1 MEENNNTNH
10 EQQDNSSVRHV
21 SGMYESWFL
30 DYASYVILERAVP
43 AMEDGLKPVQR
54 RILHSMWELED
65 GRYNKVANIIGNT
78 MKYHP
83 HGDASI
89 GDAMVQMGQKDLLID
104 TQGNWG
110 NILTGDGAAA
120 PRYIE
125 ARLSK
130 LGLEVL
136 FNPKTTYWGLSY
148 DGRNKEPINLPVKF
162 PLLLAQGVEGIAVG
176 LSCKILPHN
185 FNELID
191 ASIDILRGKKTVIYP
206 DFPTGGMIDVTNYN
220 DGARGGK
227 VRVRAKISL
236 IDKKTLVI
244 TEIPFGTTT
253 QSLIDSI
260 VLANEKG
267 KIKIKKIEDNTSE
280 NAEIIIH
287 LQPGV
292 SPDIT
297 IDALYAFT
305 SCEVTISTNAC
316 VIQNDKPIFLG
327 VTDILRFST
336 QQTLELLRKELQI
349 RMNELEEAWHFS
361 SLEKIFIEK
370 RIYRKIE
377 DEETWEGVLSTISSG
392 LKPFKKMFKR
402 EITDDDIIKLTEIK
416 IKRISKFDSFKA
428 DEHIKELE
436 DEMKD
441 VQHNLDT
448 ITDYTVDYYKNLK
461 KKYGKGRERKTE
473 IKPFETIVATKV
485 AAANVKLYVNREE
498 GFAGYGMKKDE
509 YVCDC
514 SDLDDIIVFRED
526 GTMVVSKISDK
537 AFVGK
542 DILYINIFKKN
553 DERTTYNLIYQD
565 GPKGATFAKRF
576 AVTGI
581 TRDKVYDLTKGTKG
595 SKVLYFTAN
604 PNGEAEIVS
613 IYLKS
618 LPNVRKLQFDFDF
631 STLAIKSRSAQGNI
645 VTKYPVKKVVQKEQ
659 GVSTLGAQKIWFDD
673 TVQRLNTDGRGTFLG
688 SFKADDKI
696 LTINQNGEYR
706 LTGYDVST
714 HFDENMVHIEKFN
727 PKKIITAV
735 YYDGEKKEYV
745 LKRFYPEATDKKVNF
760 ISEASGSYLEV
771 VSTDMYPMLE
781 LKFAKSKDKEL
792 KLEKINV
799 HEFEPVKN
807 LKAKGKRLTA
817 NKIKEINLLESL
829 PASDDYPKDEVE
841 EVESNL
847 LLPSEEKPSP
857 VKTKEKQVEEDDDK
871 KELTPED
878 IKRIQLNL
886 DFDEL

>member
-1 MEENNNTNH
+1 MEDTNKTNH
-10 EQQDNSSVRHV
+10 EQQDNGSVRHV

-89 GDAMVQMGQKDLLID
+89 ADAIVQMGQKDLLID

-110 NILTGDGAAA
+110 NILTGDSAAA

-130 LGLEVL
+130 LGLEIL
-136 FNPKTTYWGLSY
+136 FNPKTTQWGLSY
-148 DGRNKEPINLPVKF
+148 DGRNKEPIHLPVKF
-162 PLLLAQGVEGIAVG
+162 PLLCAQGVEGIAVG

-191 ASIDILRGKKTVIYP
+191 ASIDILKGKKVVIYP
-206 DFPTGGMIDVTNYN
+206 DFPTGGMIDVSNYN
-220 DGARGGK
+220 DGARGGR
-227 VRVRAKISL
+227 VRVRAKISIL
-236 IDKKTLVI
+236 DKKTLVI

-292 SPDIT
+292 SPDVT

-305 SCEVTISTNAC
+305 SCEVSISPNAC
-316 VIQNDKPIFLG
+316 VIHNDKPIFVG

-377 DEETWEGVLSTISSG
+377 EEETWEGILNAISTG
-392 LKPFKKMFKR
+392 LKPYKKLFKR
-402 EITDDDIIKLTEIK
+402 EITEEDIVKLTEIK
-416 IKRISKFDSFKA
+416 IKRISKYDSFKA
-428 DEHIKELE
+428 DEHIKGLE
-436 DEMKD
+436 DEISE
-441 VQHNLDT
+441 VQHHLDN
-448 ITDYTVDYYKNLK
+448 ITDYTIEYYKNLK

-514 SDLDDIIVFRED
+514 SDLDDIIVFRGD
-526 GTMVVSKISDK
+526 GTMVVTKISEK

-542 DILYINIFKKN
+542 DILYINVFKKN
-553 DERTTYNLIYQD
+553 DERTIYNLIYQD
-565 GPKGATFAKRF
+565 GPKGATYAKRF

-613 IYLKS
+613 INLKS

-645 VTKYPVKKVVQKEQ
+645 VTKYPVKKVIQKEQ

-673 TVQRLNTDGRGTFLG
+673 TVQRLNIDGRGTYLG

-706 LTGYDVST
+706 LTGFDLST

-735 YYDGEKKEYV
+735 YYDGEKKEYY
-745 LKRFYPEATDKKVNF
+745 LKRFYPELTDKKINF
-760 ISEASGSYLEV
+760 ISDAPGSYLEL
-771 VSTDMYPMLE
+771 VSTDMFPMLE
-781 LKFAKSKDKEL
+781 LKFAKLKDKEL
-792 KLEKINV
+792 KPEQINV

-841 EVESNL
+841 EAAPNL
-847 LLPSEEKPSP
+847 LLPSEEKPLHEKDKP
-857 VKTKEKQVEEDDDK
+857 KEELTTEQK
-871 KELTPED
+871 KELTLED
-878 IKRIQLNL
+878 IRRIQLNL

>member
-1 MEENNNTNH
+1 MEEKNKTNQ
-10 EQQDNSSVRHV
+10 EPQENGSVRHV

-89 GDAMVQMGQKDLLID
+89 SDAIVQLGQKDLLID

-110 NILTGDGAAA
+110 NILTGDCAAA

-130 LGLEVL
+130 LALEIL
-136 FNPKTTYWGLSY
+136 FNPKTTQWGLSY
-148 DGRNKEPINLPVKF
+148 DGRNKEPIYLPVKF

-191 ASIDILRGKKTVIYP
+191 ASIEILKGKKPVIYP
-206 DFPTGGMIDVTNYN
+206 DFPTGGMIDVTSYN

-227 VRVRAKISL
+227 VRVRAKISIL
-236 IDKKTLVI
+236 DKKTLVI
-244 TEIPFGTTT
+244 TEIPYGTTT

-292 SPDIT
+292 SPDVT

-305 SCEVTISTNAC
+305 ACEVPISPNAC
-316 VIQNDKPIFLG
+316 VIYNDKPVFLG
-327 VTDILRFST
+327 VTDILRYAT
-336 QQTLELLRKELQI
+336 QQTLELLKKELLI
-349 RMNELEEAWHFS
+349 KMNEQEEAWHFS

-377 DEETWEGVLSTISSG
+377 EEETWEGVLSAINNG
-392 LKPFKKMFKR
+392 LKPFIKMFKR
-402 EITDDDIIKLTEIK
+402 DITNDDIVKLTEIK
-416 IKRISKFDSFKA
+416 IKRISKYDSLKA
-428 DEHIKELE
+428 DEQIKALE
-436 DEMKD
+436 DEMAQ
-441 VQHNLDT
+441 VQHHLDN
-448 ITDYTVDYYKNLK
+448 ITDYTIEYYKNLK

-473 IKPFETIVATKV
+473 IKPFETIVATQV

-526 GTMVVSKISDK
+526 GTMVVTKISEK

-542 DILYINIFKKN
+542 GIIYINVFKKN
-553 DERTTYNLIYQD
+553 DERTIYNLIYQD
-565 GPKGATFAKRF
+565 GPKGATYAKRF
-576 AVTGI
+576 AVTGV

-595 SKVLYFTAN
+595 SKILYFTAN

-613 IYLKS
+613 INLKS
-618 LPNVRKLQFDFDF
+618 LPNIRKLQFDFDF
-631 STLAIKSRSAQGNI
+631 ASLAIKSRNAQGNI

-688 SFKADDKI
+688 SFKAGDKI

-706 LTGYDVST
+706 LTGYDIST

-727 PKKIITAV
+727 PKKIVTAV
-735 YYDGEKKEYV
+735 YYDGEKKEYFV
-745 LKRFYPEATDKKVNF
+745 KRFYPEITDKKVNF
-760 ISEASGSYLEV
+760 ISEAPGSYLEI

-781 LKFAKSKDKEL
+781 LKFAKTKDKEL
-792 KLEKINV
+792 LPEKINV

-807 LKAKGKRLTA
+807 FKAKGKRLTLQ
-817 NKIKEINLLESL
+817 KIKEINLLEPL
-829 PASDDYPKDEVE
+829 PASDEYPKDETE
-841 EVESNL
+841 TAEVNL
-847 LLPSEEKPSP
+847 MLPSEEK
-857 VKTKEKQVEEDDDK
+857 TATEKISSNNTMEHETK
-871 KELTPED
+871 KELTVED
-878 IKRIQLNL
+878 IRRIQLNL
-886 DFDEL
+886 DFDE

>member
-10 EQQDNSSVRHV
+10 EQQDNGSVRHV

-136 FNPKTTYWGLSY
+136 FNPKTTQWGLSY
-148 DGRNKEPINLPVKF
+148 DGRNKEPIYLPVKF
-162 PLLLAQGVEGIAVG
+162 PLLCAQGVEGIAVG

-191 ASIDILRGKKTVIYP
+191 ASIDILRGKKVQIFP
-206 DFPTGGMIDVTNYN
+206 DFPTGGMIDVSNYN

-292 SPDIT
+292 SPDVT

-305 SCEVTISTNAC
+305 SCEVSISPNAC
-316 VIQNDKPIFLG
+316 VIHNDKPIFIG

-377 DEETWEGVLSTISSG
+377 EEETWEGVLSAISTG
-392 LKPFKKMFKR
+392 LKPYKKQFKR
-402 EITDDDIIKLTEIK
+402 EITDEDIVKLTEIK

-428 DEHIKELE
+428 DEHIKGLE
-436 DEMKD
+436 DEMSE
-441 VQHNLDT
+441 VQHHLDN
-448 ITDYTVDYYKNLK
+448 ITDYTVEYYKNLK

-473 IKPFETIVATKV
+473 IKPFETIVATQV

-514 SDLDDIIVFRED
+514 SDLDDIIVFRQD
-526 GTMVVSKISDK
+526 GTMVVTKISDK

-553 DERTTYNLIYQD
+553 DERTIYNLIYQD
-565 GPKGATFAKRF
+565 GPKGATYAKRF

-604 PNGEAEIVS
+604 PNGEAEIVAVN
-613 IYLKS
+613 LKS

-631 STLAIKSRSAQGNI
+631 STLAIKARSAQGNI

-673 TVQRLNTDGRGTFLG
+673 TVQRLNAEGRGTFLG

-706 LTGYDVST
+706 LTGYDLST
-714 HFDENMVHIEKFN
+714 HFDENMVHLEKFN

-735 YYDGEKKEYV
+735 YYDGEKKEYF
-745 LKRFYPEATDKKVNF
+745 LKRFYPELTDKKVNF
-760 ISEASGSYLEV
+760 ISEAPASYLEV

-792 KLEKINV
+792 KPEEINV
-799 HEFEPVKN
+799 HDFETVKN
-807 LKAKGKRLTA
+807 LKAKGKRLTV
-817 NKIKEINLLESL
+817 NKIKEINLLEPL
-829 PASDDYPKDEVE
+829 PASEDYPKDEVE
-841 EVESNL
+841 EVAQSL
-847 LLPSEEKPSP
+847 LLPSEEKPSS
-857 VKTKEKQVEEDDDK
+857 TKLKVEKVEEDDDK

-878 IKRIQLNL
+878 IRRIQLNL
-886 DFDEL
+886 EFDEL